1 MAVTELTWLNNLD
14 EAFDLSSRSGE
25 PVFVDFFS
33 PH

>member
-1 MAVTELTWLNNLD
+1 MTLKELTWLTNLD
-14 EAFDLSSRSGE
+14 EALNRSNRSGE